1 MKVNK
6 WFGLVCIAAIMSSCA
21 VSSDEKKENN
31 GYENDVIKTIME
43 RRSIRKYQDKPVSR
57 DILQTLVECGVNA
70 PNAVN
75 RQQWQVR
82 VVDNAS
88 YIDGISAVYK
98 AANPKVEQEPLD
110 ENILHEVGTSH
121 IRKSSHGVKGLLH
134 TIITNTDSLWQT
146 HHFAGLTLRS
156 SAYVAYIFVFI
167 IFIFIVVLFCHTVH
181 SCPFYC
187 STAQSAL
194 HFLTHSLH
202 YAKISAVCSHS

>member
-98 AANPKVEQEPLD
+98 AANPKVEQNADFKNMFRNAPAVIFRLRPDGREYYFGGAVFGAWNLLSRWAGSVY
-110 ENILHEVGTSH
+110 EAKSRSGRICGKVATS
-121 IRKSSHGVKGLLH
+121 RRL
-134 TIITNTDSLWQT
+134 
-146 HHFAGLTLRS
+146 
-156 SAYVAYIFVFI
+156 
-167 IFIFIVVLFCHTVH
+167 
-181 SCPFYC
+181 
-187 STAQSAL
+187 
-194 HFLTHSLH
+194 
-202 YAKISAVCSHS
+202 

>member
-98 AANPKVEQEPLD
+98 AANPKVEQDADFKNMFRNAPAVIFVASPKNGAAQVDCGLMG
-110 ENILHEVGTSH
+110 ENIILAWNLLSRRAGSVYEAKSRSGRICGKVATS
-121 IRKSSHGVKGLLH
+121 RRL
-134 TIITNTDSLWQT
+134 
-146 HHFAGLTLRS
+146 
-156 SAYVAYIFVFI
+156 
-167 IFIFIVVLFCHTVH
+167 
-181 SCPFYC
+181 
-187 STAQSAL
+187 
-194 HFLTHSLH
+194 
-202 YAKISAVCSHS
+202 